1 MITFLQSKDLPG
13 FSGQVLVL
21 LFAQKAEVEFHENV
35 REKDKTGKS

>member
-1 MITFLQSKDLPG
+1 VFFAEQGPTCF
-13 FSGQVLVL
+13 FRQVLAL